1 MNIEWIREYCLSF
14 PGATEEIQ
22 WESSLLFKVGGKIF
36 VITGTNNFSEN
47 VLSLK
52 SDPEKFEE
60 LIEQEGIIPAPY
72 LARNKWIAIQRSSRL
87 KTNELKDLIKTSYE
101 LIFAKLPKKVRE
113 GITSKYL

>member
-1 MNIEWIREYCLSF
+1 LNIDWIREYCLSL
-14 PGATEEIQ
+14 PGATEEVQ

-36 VITGTNNFSEN
+36 VITGFNNTSEN

-72 LARNKWIAIQRSSRL
+72 LARNKWISVQRSSRI
-87 KTNELKDLIKTSYE
+87 KTSELKDLIKTSYD
-101 LIFAKLPKKVRE
+101 LVFAKLPKKVKE
-113 GITSKYL
+113 GISVN